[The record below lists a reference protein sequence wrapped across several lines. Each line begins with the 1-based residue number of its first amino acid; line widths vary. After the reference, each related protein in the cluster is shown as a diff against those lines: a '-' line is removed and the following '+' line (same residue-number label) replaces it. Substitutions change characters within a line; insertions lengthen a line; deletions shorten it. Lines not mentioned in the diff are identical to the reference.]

1 MEYLLYFLAF
11 LIVLWLLSKI
21 PGLSLLIPELVKAIS
36 GLARWLAVSTFE
48 YGIWIVKRVWSSH
61 FILVKHLLSRRKD
74 ISSKEQVYEKE
85 KKL

>member
-21 PGLSLLIPELVKAIS
+21 PGFSLLIPELVKAIS
-36 GLARWLAVSTFE
+36 SLAHWLAVSIFE